1 MIVVKKLFLSP
12 PAVEKWRKELIIYL
26 RGYLETSKS

>member
-1 MIVVKKLFLSP
+1 MIVVKKLFLSS
-12 PAVEKWRKELIIYL
+12 AVEKWRKELIIYL